1 MSSSIPLIMLL
12 LAGTASCSCWMPAE
26 DQWRRQYA
34 KFLQEFM
41 QAGSLTGIYDLDCY
55 PLLATRCKPPLKLQI
70 CSLRGGMLS
79 EPTLKRRKT
88 IAECNVTVVNGS
100 NTIKRRMEWMLP
112 PSAAKIHSRASS
124 KGMSSKSSL
133 EHMRSDCQ
141 ARLPAHSSKQ
151 QQIDQQLRHLQV
163 IYMEFDINSYII
175 IFCFIP
181 LQFSCVI
188 LKVGH

>member
-1 MSSSIPLIMLL
+1 MCSSIPLIMIL

-41 QAGSLTGIYDLDCY
+41 RAGSLIGIYDLDCY
-55 PLLATRCKPPLKLQI
+55 PLLATRCKHPLKLHKHPLKLHI

-151 QQIDQQLRHLQV
+151 QQIDQQLRLLQV
-163 IYMEFDINSYII
+163 TRLLF
-175 IFCFIP
+175 
-181 LQFSCVI
+181 
-188 LKVGH
+188 

>member
-1 MSSSIPLIMLL
+1 MTGPLILLL
-12 LAGTASCSCWMPAE
+12 LAGTTSFSCRFPAE
-26 DQWRRQYA
+26 DQWRRQYCT
-34 KFLQEFM
+34 FLHEFM
-41 QAGSLTGIYDLDCY
+41 RARTGIYVLDSY
-55 PLLATRCKPPLKLQI
+55 PLLATPI

-112 PSAAKIHSRASS
+112 PSEAKIYSRASMS
-124 KGMSSKSSL
+124 KPAYSDSAKSSL
-133 EHMRSDCQ
+133 EHMRCDVQ

-163 IYMEFDINSYII
+163 PRLYFSFFKDS
-175 IFCFIP
+175 IP
-181 LQFSCVI
+181 LQFTCVI

>member
-1 MSSSIPLIMLL
+1 MLL
-12 LAGTASCSCWMPAE
+12 LAGTTSCSCWIPAE
-26 DQWRRQYA
+26 DQWRRQYCKFST

-41 QAGSLTGIYDLDCY
+41 RAGSLTGIYDLDCY
-55 PLLATRCKPPLKLQI
+55 PLLATHI

-112 PSAAKIHSRASS
+112 PSAAKIHSTASS
-124 KGMSSKSSL
+124 KGMSKPAYSSDSAKSSL
-133 EHMRSDCQ
+133 EHMRSDFQ

-163 IYMEFDINSYII
+163 PRLLF
-175 IFCFIP
+175 
-181 LQFSCVI
+181 
-188 LKVGH
+188 